1 MYFASILASIHVY
14 KVCCHRRSHRAA
26 TGGADAVD
34 RLCWEIQINRL
45 MGTLGAPR
53 QRPAVRRG
61 VLRAIWPDASEI
73 SPCCGA
79 VGALWDSTVGADWW
93 KFCPLCRVAWGGAAE
108 HKPAG
113 AALHWAW
120 ARVADYHAAVRV
132 GALLQAPGAPLP
144 SEACEAPHAPS
155 TRCHGWHMPVRGSG
169 GLERLTLPQPA
180 RYAADDAAIT
190 TIVAADGVTAD
201 AWAAPLDGFS
211 LAPIVRRESVSVIN
225 AIAAMQ
231 ATARNSTEMGLITDI
246 VRRMWLRLPWDD
258 EQALS
263 PAALTLID
271 RGTRVLGGPPP
282 QGSITRA
289 GE

>member
-1 MYFASILASIHVY
+1 MD
-14 KVCCHRRSHRAA
+14 RR
-26 TGGADAVD
+26 
-34 RLCWEIQINRL
+34 CWEPRINFQVAQL
-45 MGTLGAPR
+45 AAPG
-53 QRPAVRRG
+53 RPAAVRAG
-61 VLRAIWPDASEI
+61 VLQAIWPDASEV

-93 KFCPLCRVAWGGAAE
+93 RFCPVCRVVWGGAAE
-108 HKPAG
+108 NKPTG

-120 ARVADYHAAVRV
+120 ARAADYGAAVRV

-144 SEACEAPHAPS
+144 SGACEAPHAS
-155 TRCHGWHMPVRGSG
+155 SARCHGWHMPVRGSG

-211 LAPIVRRESVSVIN
+211 LAPIVRRASVDVTNGIA
-225 AIAAMQ
+225 AIASIACD
-231 ATARNSTEMGLITDI
+231 RTEIGLITDI
-246 VRRMWLRLPWDD
+246 VRGMWLRLPWDD
-258 EQALS
+258 EQSLS
-263 PAALTLID
+263 PAALALID
-271 RGTRVLGGPPP
+271 RSTRALGGPPP